1 MKQEPVKHVTRPSY
15 PTLDQVKKHP
25 QTSTLTK
32 VAAVTAV
39 TATIA
44 MAATACGD
52 SVEHSYS
59 FGEAFKGLLREVPK
73 ATTTVELAGDTTT
86 ETTEEVLMG
95 EMIIETDET
104 YIDGDMAVCTEP
116 VDTGLV
122 LDGGACPYV
131 EED

>member
-15 PTLDQVKKHP
+15 PTLDQVKKYP

-52 SVEHSYS
+52 SVEHNYS

-73 ATTTVELAGDTTT
+73 ATTVELAGDTTT

-104 YIDGDMAVCTEP
+104 CINGDMVVYTEP
-116 VDTGLV
+116 VDTGLI
-122 LDGGACPYV
+122 LDGEARPYV